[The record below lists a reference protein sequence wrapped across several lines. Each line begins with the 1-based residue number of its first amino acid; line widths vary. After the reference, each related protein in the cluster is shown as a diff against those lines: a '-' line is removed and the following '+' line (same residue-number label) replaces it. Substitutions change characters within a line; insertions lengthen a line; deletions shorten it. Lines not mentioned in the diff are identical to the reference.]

1 MKKRVSSVLCV
12 RDLGRRLKSAI
23 SRTVILGLWIGFWH
37 CTGWHSHSW
46 QTGRSQGGG
55 AGGGGRE
62 KTEVWRGVSDFWTF
76 PLLYILTELLMPQRY
91 RQCQLIRWSVSV
103 IWSLSQALL
112 KHRLCAPCIPDGSE
126 SIGKCLT
133 WSWKKTEFSSLES
146 YYEMSSITRPLK
158 MSEQQTVVSSMPW
171 N

>member
-46 QTGRSQGGG
+46 QTGRSKGGG
-55 AGGGGRE
+55 GGGGGRE

-112 KHRLCAPCIPDGSE
+112 KHRLCAPYPRWFRIYRKVSHLIMKKDR
-126 SIGKCLT
+126 ILL
-133 WSWKKTEFSSLES
+133 SWVL
-146 YYEMSSITRPLK
+146 L
-158 MSEQQTVVSSMPW
+158 W
-171 N
+171 NVKHY